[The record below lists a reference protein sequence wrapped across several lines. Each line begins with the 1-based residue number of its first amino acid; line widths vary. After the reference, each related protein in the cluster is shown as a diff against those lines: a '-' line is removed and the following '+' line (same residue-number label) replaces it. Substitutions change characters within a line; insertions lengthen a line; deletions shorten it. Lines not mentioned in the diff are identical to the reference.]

1 MLINSVTRLATISL
15 VCLQAEALLVSPPA
29 HSRLSFKLDAVSDI
43 NVASSNVNELQIQKQ
58 RSLQRWG
65 PTSSFL
71 DWYKSSLQSH
81 PIQTKCLSSA
91 IIGCIGS
98 VLSQA
103 ILASVTRTPIG
114 IKSRQVATFGL
125 IGLVYIGP
133 FYHFWFDQLSRVGSW
148 LQERHGSSPQ
158 KQVLM
163 QLALDQTVGV
173 ILFFPV
179 YFLVFEVFDALM
191 SWRGESKEQ

>member
-1 MLINSVTRLATISL
+1 MWIISVRCVATLLLMSL
-15 VCLQAEALLVSPPA
+15 PAEAFLGSALAP
-29 HSRLSFKLDAVSDI
+29 RAVSVVTSQ
-43 NVASSNVNELQIQKQ
+43 NSELQKQ
-58 RSLQRWG
+58 LSMERGS
-65 PTSSFL
+65 PSSSFL
-71 DWYKSSLQSH
+71 DWYRSSLQRY
-81 PIQTKCLSSA
+81 PIRTKCVSSA

-98 VLSQA
+98 VLSQVT
-103 ILASVTRTPIG
+103 LATVTRAPIG
-114 IKSRQVATFGL
+114 IKPRQVATFGL

-148 LQERHGSSPQ
+148 LQDRHASQQ

-179 YFLVFEVFDALM
+179 YFLVFEVFDALV
-191 SWRGESKEQ
+191 SWRGESKEQCR

>member
-1 MLINSVTRLATISL
+1 MWIISARCVATFL
-15 VCLQAEALLVSPPA
+15 LLCLPAETFLVSPVA
-29 HSRLSFKLDAVSDI
+29 SRVNVKLDTFLPAVV
-43 NVASSNVNELQIQKQ
+43 VAASNGDERQKQ
-58 RSLQRWG
+58 LSLQRGG
-65 PTSSFL
+65 PSSSFL
-71 DWYKSSLQSH
+71 DWYKSSLQLY
-81 PIQTKCLSSA
+81 PIRTKCLSSS

-103 ILASVTRTPIG
+103 ILATVSRTPLRINA
-114 IKSRQVATFGL
+114 RQVATFGL

-148 LQERHGSSPQ
+148 LQDRHGSSQQ
-158 KQVLM
+158 KQVLL

-179 YFLVFEVFDALM
+179 YFLVFEVLDALV

>member
-1 MLINSVTRLATISL
+1 MWIISARCVATL
-15 VCLQAEALLVSPPA
+15 LLLCLPAETFLVSP
-29 HSRLSFKLDAVSDI
+29 
-43 NVASSNVNELQIQKQ
+43 VASRVSVKRDTFLPAVVAASNSDELQKQ
-58 RSLQRWG
+58 LSLQRG
-65 PTSSFL
+65 GSSSAFL
-71 DWYKSSLQSH
+71 DWYKSSLQLH
-81 PIQTKCLSSA
+81 PVRTKCLSSS

-103 ILASVTRTPIG
+103 ILATVTRTPLRINA
-114 IKSRQVATFGL
+114 RQVATFGL
-125 IGLVYIGP
+125 IGLAYIGP

-148 LQERHGSSPQ
+148 LQDRHGSSQQ
-158 KQVLM
+158 KQVLL